1 MLSMCYNG
9 VSMLL
14 RKLSLM
20 AIIFYTSGDFS
31 GTVCFYFLGDG
42 DLDGFIGDF
51 LMANYNYSS

>member
-1 MLSMCYNG
+1 
-9 VSMLL
+9 
-14 RKLSLM
+14 M